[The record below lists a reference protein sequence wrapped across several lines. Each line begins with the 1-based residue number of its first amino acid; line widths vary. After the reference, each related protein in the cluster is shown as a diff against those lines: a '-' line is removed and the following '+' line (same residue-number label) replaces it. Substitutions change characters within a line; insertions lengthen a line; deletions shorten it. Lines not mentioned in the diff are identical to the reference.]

1 MELIY
6 KNLNEGGQHYIEIT
20 GVQDAPRTL
29 RIPYAIDGV
38 PVRIIGSHA
47 FEKTDGLRQIILPD
61 SVRAV
66 GTFAFYGCQ
75 DLQVITLTDMTESWG
90 TGSIYFCGNLSEIQ
104 IRVTRKRYSVLR
116 DMLSDIDSGLY
127 VKINEPDF
135 TAKLYFPAFTHGFD
149 EDTYARAF
157 HTWIEGCGFAYRETV
172 MRSGIDFRGY
182 DQLFMRAVADGVG
195 GMQNAANIAMA
206 RLMYPCSMK
215 PAARDMY
222 EEFLTK
228 HGEEVLLRLI
238 EEHDRERS
246 MFLLDAGFIPSE
258 AAKKAV
264 PAATRQGDAELVAML
279 MRQRGEELNR
289 GFDTTLFDLEDL

>member
-1 MELIY
+1 MEFIY
-6 KNLNEGGQHYIEIT
+6 KIRDESGQQYIEIT
-20 GVQDAPRTL
+20 GVRDAARIL
-29 RIPYAIDGV
+29 RIPYTIEGL

-47 FEKTDGLRQIILPD
+47 FEKTDGIRQIILPD

-75 DLQVITLTDMTESWG
+75 DLQMIALTDRTESWG
-90 TGSIYFCGNLSEIQ
+90 TGAIYFCGNLSEIQ
-104 IRVTRKRYSVLR
+104 IRVTGKRYSVLR
-116 DMLSDIDSGLY
+116 DLLSDIDTGLY

-182 DQLFMRAVADGVG
+182 DQLFLRAVADGVG
-195 GMQNAANIAMA
+195 GLQNAANIAMA

-222 EEFLTK
+222 EDFLRK
-228 HGEEVLLRLI
+228 HGEEVLLRLVG
-238 EEHDRERS
+238 EHDREQS
-246 MFLLDAGFIPSE
+246 MFLLDAGFISAE

-264 PAATRQGDAELVAML
+264 LEAAVQGDAELVAML
-279 MRQRGEELNR
+279 MRQRGEDLNR
-289 GFDTTLFDLEDL
+289 SMKTPEFDLGDL

>member
-1 MELIY
+1 MEFIY
-6 KNLNEGGQHYIEIT
+6 KIRDESGQQYIEIT
-20 GVQDAPRTL
+20 GVRDAARIL
-29 RIPYAIDGV
+29 RIPYAIEGL

-47 FEKTDGLRQIILPD
+47 FEKTDGIRQIILPD

-75 DLQVITLTDMTESWG
+75 DLQMIALTDRTESWG
-90 TGSIYFCGNLSEIQ
+90 TGAIYFCGNLSEIQ
-104 IRVTRKRYSVLR
+104 IRVTGKRYSVLR
-116 DMLSDIDSGLY
+116 DLLSDIDTGLY

-182 DQLFMRAVADGVG
+182 DQLFLRAVADGVG
-195 GMQNAANIAMA
+195 GLQNAANIAMA

-222 EEFLTK
+222 EDFLRK
-228 HGEEVLLRLI
+228 HGEEVLLRLVG
-238 EEHDRERS
+238 EHDREQS
-246 MFLLDAGFIPSE
+246 MFLLDAGYISAE

-264 PAATRQGDAELVAML
+264 LEAAGQGDAELVAML

-289 GFDTTLFDLEDL
+289 SMKTPEFDLGDL